1 MNFSLIEKFC
11 ISAVFTSL
19 LTLAACGG
27 DGSSSSDEKNDSSIA
42 EVESFDDLVHCT
54 KSHFG
59 EVRRVLEIDSIYQCT
74 ADGWVAIDSS
84 EISNSSSSL
93 AKSSSSIKASASE
106 TEKIEKKKV
115 ESVNLSGFA
124 QIGPFASET
133 SVSVYGLD
141 ASLATIK
148 TKFSGK
154 TSGDSGR
161 FEISGISFDNQ
172 YAQVEVSGYF
182 MNMLTGKTTSGTRSK
197 LHAIVD
203 LSESKK
209 VKANV
214 NLFTEMEQARVN
226 NLVLNEKFN
235 VPAAKVRATKEILK
249 LFDVKAPDGLTS
261 TAVSLADTGK
271 VGAALYATMV
281 MMQADLSISKF
292 NSRFDDFVEDFAED
306 GSFDDAELRA
316 AIADYLSGIDDGFSA
331 IRSSMERVVKK
342 VPNFEKLLVNFWTS
356 ELGLGECTDS
366 LETSIVKVSNKNS
379 SLYHKGF
386 ACTSRRW
393 HLSTEL
399 DAELGLCT
407 AKMEGEFKE
416 SNLEKSP
423 KYYSCQNG
431 TWKEISKTAYELKSC
446 TEKRENEY
454 VKAKSGEM
462 FVCLGKQW
470 LELDSVAYEL
480 KVCTEKREGEFAKTK
495 SKDYFHCENKEWVSV
510 TAKDAEANAVC
521 NESSKGSVVKNS
533 DGDYFAC
540 DGKSW
545 SMATSKDYK
554 VGIACNEKNKDKKVE
569 KGDSHYFCNGSEWK
583 DISAD
588 EFTYGFCSETENNLK
603 VVEGVACEN
612 SKWRKA
618 SAEEQFAHAVCNKDN
633 ASYDYDKWF
642 FNADKDSAVIC
653 YDVCDIYCENDVH
666 SYEFRYVTEGDLLT
680 KKICSSDAVGE
691 MQNDFTCAPLA
702 GGKYGWRAT
711 NAGEKATEKY
721 CGDDNFGEVL
731 KGYACDEG
739 AVANDWRPAT
749 TFEKLASFVCSS
761 ETAGSDRI
769 FNSARDTVFVCG
781 SNDEWEMLSGSFTD
795 TRDSKKY
802 KTIKIGT
809 QTWMAENLRYADS
822 SKTTNLKGRTR
833 CFNDTKSNCDTYGP
847 LYTYSAAMNIDKTY
861 DTYNVSVASV
871 VKAKHQGICPT
882 GWHIPSVAEY
892 ETLINYVQSVA
903 GVDSLG
909 KNFISVSGWKYAN
922 AVSGWH
928 LYDMAGWDSFGF
940 NLLQAGFGTKD
951 GSGYDYYP
959 LQNSDQGSSMLW
971 ASDEYAGTKDVSYKA
986 YLLKVQTDKT
996 GNVSVQ
1002 TDFWPKD
1009 GIHSVRCI
1017 KN

>member
-1 MNFSLIEKFC
+1 
-11 ISAVFTSL
+11 
-19 LTLAACGG
+19 
-27 DGSSSSDEKNDSSIA
+27 
-42 EVESFDDLVHCT
+42 
-54 KSHFG
+54 
-59 EVRRVLEIDSIYQCT
+59 
-74 ADGWVAIDSS
+74 
-84 EISNSSSSL
+84 
-93 AKSSSSIKASASE
+93 
-106 TEKIEKKKV
+106 
-115 ESVNLSGFA
+115 
-124 QIGPFASET
+124 
-133 SVSVYGLD
+133 
-141 ASLATIK
+141 
-148 TKFSGK
+148 
-154 TSGDSGR
+154 
-161 FEISGISFDNQ
+161 
-172 YAQVEVSGYF
+172 
-182 MNMLTGKTTSGTRSK
+182 
-197 LHAIVD
+197 
-203 LSESKK
+203 
-209 VKANV
+209 
-214 NLFTEMEQARVN
+214 
-226 NLVLNEKFN
+226 
-235 VPAAKVRATKEILK
+235 
-249 LFDVKAPDGLTS
+249 
-261 TAVSLADTGK
+261 
-271 VGAALYATMV
+271 MV
-281 MMQADLSISKF
+281 MMLADLSISKF

-306 GSFDDAELRA
+306 GSFDDVELRA

-366 LETSIVKVSNKNS
+366 LKTSIVKVSNKNS

-386 ACTSRRW
+386 ACTSKRW

-399 DAELGLCT
+399 DTEFGLCT

-416 SNLEKSP
+416 SKLEKSA

-446 TEKRENEY
+446 T
-454 VKAKSGEM
+454 
-462 FVCLGKQW
+462 
-470 LELDSVAYEL
+470 
-480 KVCTEKREGEFAKTK
+480 
-495 SKDYFHCENKEWVSV
+495 
-510 TAKDAEANAVC
+510 
-521 NESSKGSVVKNS
+521 
-533 DGDYFAC
+533 
-540 DGKSW
+540 
-545 SMATSKDYK
+545 
-554 VGIACNEKNKDKKVE
+554 
-569 KGDSHYFCNGSEWK
+569 
-583 DISAD
+583 
-588 EFTYGFCSETENNLK
+588 
-603 VVEGVACEN
+603 
-612 SKWRKA
+612 
-618 SAEEQFAHAVCNKDN
+618 
-633 ASYDYDKWF
+633 
-642 FNADKDSAVIC
+642 
-653 YDVCDIYCENDVH
+653 
-666 SYEFRYVTEGDLLT
+666 
-680 KKICSSDAVGE
+680 
-691 MQNDFTCAPLA
+691 
-702 GGKYGWRAT
+702 
-711 NAGEKATEKY
+711 
-721 CGDDNFGEVL
+721 DDNFGEVL

-822 SKTTNLKGRTR
+822 STTTNLKGRTR

-909 KNFISVSGWKYAN
+909 KNFISVSGWKYAK

-971 ASDEYAGTKDVSYKA
+971 ASDEYAGTKDVSYEA

>member
-1 MNFSLIEKFC
+1 MF
-11 ISAVFTSL
+11 ASL

-115 ESVNLSGFA
+115 ESVSLSGFA
-124 QIGPFASET
+124 QIGSFASET

-203 LSESKK
+203 LSESKN

-399 DAELGLCT
+399 DTEFGLCT

-416 SNLEKSP
+416 SKLDEKT
-423 KYYSCQNG
+423 KYYACTNG
-431 TWKEISKTAYELKSC
+431 EWKEISKTAYELKSC
-446 TEKRENEY
+446 T
-454 VKAKSGEM
+454 
-462 FVCLGKQW
+462 
-470 LELDSVAYEL
+470 
-480 KVCTEKREGEFAKTK
+480 
-495 SKDYFHCENKEWVSV
+495 
-510 TAKDAEANAVC
+510 
-521 NESSKGSVVKNS
+521 
-533 DGDYFAC
+533 
-540 DGKSW
+540 
-545 SMATSKDYK
+545 
-554 VGIACNEKNKDKKVE
+554 
-569 KGDSHYFCNGSEWK
+569 
-583 DISAD
+583 
-588 EFTYGFCSETENNLK
+588 
-603 VVEGVACEN
+603 
-612 SKWRKA
+612 
-618 SAEEQFAHAVCNKDN
+618 
-633 ASYDYDKWF
+633 
-642 FNADKDSAVIC
+642 
-653 YDVCDIYCENDVH
+653 
-666 SYEFRYVTEGDLLT
+666 
-680 KKICSSDAVGE
+680 
-691 MQNDFTCAPLA
+691 
-702 GGKYGWRAT
+702 
-711 NAGEKATEKY
+711 
-721 CGDDNFGEVL
+721 DDNFGEVL

-833 CFNDTKSNCDTYGP
+833 CFNDVKSNCDTYGP

-909 KNFISVSGWKYAN
+909 KNFISVSGWKYAK

-971 ASDEYAGTKDVSYKA
+971 ASDEYAGTKDVSYEA